1 MDQLDLARIQ
11 FATTSIYHFFF
22 VPVTMG
28 LAILV
33 AVLHTRWHRS
43 GDPELRR
50 LTRFFGTLMLIS
62 ISVGVV
68 TGLVQEFQF
77 GMDWSAYSRFVGD
90 VFGAP
95 LAMEGL
101 AAFFLESTFLGLW
114 LFGWNVLPRGVHLFT
129 VWMIPVGACLSA
141 LFIIAANSW
150 MQNPRGYT
158 IDPTT
163 GRAQLTSI
171 GTITEDEV
179 ETISGGRMRERV
191 DVTINKLVLDYD
203 LLLIVGPTF
212 PHEVVGF
219 SGGNKY
225 LFPGISG
232 HEVLDMFHWL
242 GALITNPSIIGTQY
256 TPVRAVVDKAA
267 SLVPTERK
275 CISLVV
281 EGQNLAGIFL
291 GSPEEAWE
299 AASAL
304 SNQIHIVYQ
313 DHPYDSV
320 LSCAPAMYD
329 ELWVGGKCAYK
340 LEPVV
345 ADGGELIIYAPH
357 IHEISVVHGALIRE
371 IGYHVRDYFVKQ
383 LDRFTHVPRG
393 VLAHSTHV
401 KGIGTFEDGVELP
414 RITVTLATGI
424 PEAECRAV
432 NLGYRDYREIDA
444 HLDDWK
450 GREGQ
455 GRLYVPKAGET
466 LYRLKNDP
474 FTTTRSRA

>member
-1 MDQLDLARIQ
+1 VLGAGQKGAKLDE
-11 FATTSIYHFFF
+11 ATVRALCAGEIAKWGLRGKR
-22 VPVTMG
+22 V
-28 LAILV
+28 LAIVPDHTRTAPIDLMFR
-33 AVLHTRWHRS
+33 VLHEQM
-43 GDPELRR
+43 DE
-50 LTRFFGTLMLIS
+50 
-62 ISVGVV
+62 VG
-68 TGLVQEFQF
+68 
-77 GMDWSAYSRFVGD
+77 A
-90 VFGAP
+90 
-95 LAMEGL
+95 
-101 AAFFLESTFLGLW
+101 AAFDVLIALGTHPPMSDEAINQRLGITAAERAGKYARTN
-114 LFGWNVLPRGVHLFT
+114 LFNHHWN
-129 VWMIPVGACLSA
+129 
-141 LFIIAANSW
+141 
-150 MQNPRGYT
+150 
-158 IDPTT
+158 DP
-163 GRAQLTSI
+163 AQLTSI
-171 GTITEDEV
+171 GTISEDEV
-179 ETISGGRMRERV
+179 EAISGGLMRERV

-232 HEVLDMFHWL
+232 REVLDMFHWL
-242 GALITNPSIIGTQY
+242 GALITNPAIIGTKY

-281 EGQNLAGIFL
+281 EGQNLAGIFI

-304 SNQIHIVYQ
+304 SNQIHIVYR

-357 IHEISVVHGALIRE
+357 IHEISVVHGALIRQ
-371 IGYHVRDYFVKQ
+371 IGYHVRDYFLKQ
-383 LDRFTHVPRG
+383 PGRFTHVPRG

-401 KGIGTFEDGVELP
+401 KGIGTFEEGVESP
-414 RITVTLATGI
+414 RIAVTLATGI
-424 PEAECRAV
+424 GQAECRAV
-432 NLGYRDYREIDA
+432 NLGYRDFREMDA
-444 HLDDWK
+444 KAWQ
-450 GREGQ
+450 GPEEAREGER
-455 GRLYVPKAGET
+455 RLYVGKAGET